1 MASFINGE
9 EREFV
14 KGSSKPKQDETLES
28 KLRSKIKSCPFLT
41 EERNVASITYLK
53 LIPGEYFD
61 QKNEKYNYKFEADAS
76 IDFKV
81 ENDVRSDNKKIRGYF
96 LSEDKEIQKLSDD
109 IQIIKSF

>member
-41 EERNVASITYLK
+41 EESNVASITYLK

-81 ENDVRSDNKKIRGYF
+81 ENDVRSENKIIRGYF
-96 LSEDKEIQKLSDD
+96 LSDGKEIQKLSDD
-109 IQIIKSF
+109 ISSL